1 MKKLPS
7 SIFNDVIGPVMV
19 GPSSSHTAGPARIGY
34 LAGQLCG
41 GRLTCVKVMFET
53 NGSFAMTYKGQ
64 KSDQGLAAGLL
75 GMLPQDPRLSDALS
89 LIKAKGIE
97 LVVEVKDFEADHP
110 NTVLLELMDENGGT
124 VSVSGLSIG
133 GGCIELNEINECPV
147 SLAGDY
153 YELVILQS
161 GGTASS
167 MKSVCGDVESLLREA
182 NVVAH
187 GTSISENGKNSD
199 NWRGVIVIHTRQQIP
214 QSLLE
219 TIKIRCGDASVRIIT
234 PVMPVL
240 ASADCEVPFTRAA
253 AMLDW
258 CAEHNAPLWKAAAL
272 YEAARGGVSV
282 SEVLEMMERIIR
294 VMEEAVSTGLAGDF
308 TMKGFLSPS
317 ASKLRDAVM
326 DGKFIPT
333 GMLDMATVMSVA
345 VMELNAAMGCVVAA
359 PTAGSCGV
367 LPAAVFSMLDQLEVP
382 QDARVETAAK
392 AMLVAGLIGVF
403 INEQATFAAEV
414 CGCQAECGSAASMAA
429 AAMVEMA
436 GGSTEAACNA
446 AALAMQNSLG
456 LICDPVA
463 EQVEVPCIG
472 RNVAAVSNAV
482 TAANIAMYGF
492 RGTLPLDEVICAMWE
507 VGNALPDTLR
517 CTGKGGLCTTPSGIR
532 LKEEVDKRMFG
543 SKP

>member
-1 MKKLPS
+1 MTKLPS

-19 GPSSSHTAGPARIGY
+19 GPSSSHTAGPARIGF

-41 GRLTCVKVMFET
+41 GILSRVKVTFET
-53 NGSFAMTYKGQ
+53 SGSFAMTYKGQ

-89 LIKAKGIE
+89 IVKAEGIE
-97 LVVEVKDFEADHP
+97 LSFEVKDFEAVHP
-110 NTVLLELMDENGGT
+110 NTVLLELVNEAGES
-124 VSVSGLSIG
+124 VSASGLSIG
-133 GGCIELNEINECPV
+133 GGCIELNEINGCSV

-153 YELVILQS
+153 YELVILECGS
-161 GGTASS
+161 NVSF
-167 MKSVCGDVESLLREA
+167 MKERCRDVESVLHDA
-182 NVVAH
+182 GITTH
-187 GTSISENGKNSD
+187 GNNISENGKEGVNS
-199 NWRGVIVIHTRQQIP
+199 RGVIVIHTRKPVP
-214 QSLLE
+214 QNLLE
-219 TIKIRCGDASVRIIT
+219 TIKDRSGGAAGVRIIT

-240 ASADCEVPFTRAA
+240 ASANCEVPFTRAA

-258 CAEHNAPLWKAAAL
+258 CAEHDAPVWEAAAL
-272 YEAARGGVSV
+272 YEAARGGVEASD
-282 SEVLEMMERIIR
+282 VLEMMKSIIQ
-294 VMEEAVSTGLAGDF
+294 VMEEAVKTGLAGDF
-308 TMKGFLSPS
+308 IMKGFLTPS
-317 ASKLRDAVM
+317 AGKLHEAVM
-326 DGKFIPT
+326 KRMFIPT
-333 GMLDMATVMSVA
+333 GILDMATVMSVA

-367 LPAAVFSMLDQLEVP
+367 LPAVVFSMLDHLNVLE
-382 QDARVETAAK
+382 DSRLETAAK
-392 AMLVAGLIGVF
+392 AMLTAGLIGVF

-429 AAMVEMA
+429 AALVEMA
-436 GGSTEAACNA
+436 GGSPEAACNA

-463 EQVEVPCIG
+463 EQVEVPCIS

-482 TAANIAMYGF
+482 TAANIAMFGF

-532 LKEEVDKRMFG
+532 LKEEVDKRRFD
-543 SKP
+543 S

>member
-1 MKKLPS
+1 MTKLPS

-19 GPSSSHTAGPARIGY
+19 GPSSSHTAGPARIGF

-41 GRLTCVKVMFET
+41 GILSRVKVTFET
-53 NGSFAMTYKGQ
+53 SGSFAMTYKGQ

-89 LIKAKGIE
+89 IVKAEGIE
-97 LVVEVKDFEADHP
+97 LSFEVKDFEAVHP
-110 NTVLLELMDENGGT
+110 NTVLLELVNEAGES
-124 VSVSGLSIG
+124 VSASGLSIG
-133 GGCIELNEINECPV
+133 GGCIELNEINGCSV

-153 YELVILQS
+153 YELVILECGS
-161 GGTASS
+161 NVSF
-167 MKSVCGDVESLLREA
+167 MKERCRDVESVLHDA
-182 NVVAH
+182 GITTH
-187 GTSISENGKNSD
+187 GNNISENGKEGVNS
-199 NWRGVIVIHTRQQIP
+199 RGVIVIHTRKPVP
-214 QSLLE
+214 QNLLE
-219 TIKIRCGDASVRIIT
+219 TIKDRSGGAGVRIIT

-240 ASADCEVPFTRAA
+240 ASANCEVPFTRAA

-258 CAEHNAPLWKAAAL
+258 CAEHDAPVWEAAAL
-272 YEAARGGVSV
+272 YEAARGGVEASD
-282 SEVLEMMERIIR
+282 VLEMMKSIIQ
-294 VMEEAVSTGLAGDF
+294 VMEEAVKTGLAGDF
-308 TMKGFLSPS
+308 TMKGFLTPS
-317 ASKLRDAVM
+317 AGKLHEAVM
-326 DGKFIPT
+326 KRMFIPT
-333 GMLDMATVMSVA
+333 GILDMATVISVA

-367 LPAAVFSMLDQLEVP
+367 LPAVVFSMLDHLNVP
-382 QDARVETAAK
+382 EDTRLETAAK
-392 AMLVAGLIGVF
+392 AMLTAGLIGVF

-429 AAMVEMA
+429 AALVEMA
-436 GGSTEAACNA
+436 GGSPKAACNA

-463 EQVEVPCIG
+463 EQVEVPCIS

-482 TAANIAMYGF
+482 TAANIAMFGF

-532 LKEEVDKRMFG
+532 LKEEVDKRRFD
-543 SKP
+543 S

>member
-1 MKKLPS
+1 MTKLPS

-19 GPSSSHTAGPARIGY
+19 GPSSSHTAGPARIGF

-41 GRLTCVKVMFET
+41 GRLSRVKVTFET
-53 NGSFAMTYKGQ
+53 SGSFAMTYKGQ

-89 LIKAKGIE
+89 LVKAEGIE
-97 LVVEVKDFEADHP
+97 LSFEVKNFEAVHP
-110 NTVLLELMDENGGT
+110 NTVLLELVNEAGES
-124 VSVSGLSIG
+124 VSASGLSIG
-133 GGCIELNEINECPV
+133 GGCIELNEINGCSV

-153 YELVILQS
+153 YELVILECGS
-161 GGTASS
+161 NVSF
-167 MKSVCGDVESLLREA
+167 MKERCRDVESVLRDA
-182 NVVAH
+182 GITTH
-187 GTSISENGKNSD
+187 GNNISENGKDGVNS
-199 NWRGVIVIHTRQQIP
+199 RGVIVIHTRKPVP
-214 QSLLE
+214 QNLLE
-219 TIKIRCGDASVRIIT
+219 TIKDRSGGAGVRIIT

-240 ASADCEVPFTRAA
+240 ASANCEVPFTRAA

-258 CAEHNAPLWKAAAL
+258 CAEHDAPVWEAAAL
-272 YEAARGGVSV
+272 YEAARGGVEASD
-282 SEVLEMMERIIR
+282 VLEMMKSIIQ
-294 VMEEAVSTGLAGDF
+294 VMEEAVKTGLAGDF
-308 TMKGFLSPS
+308 IMKGFLTPS
-317 ASKLRDAVM
+317 AGKLHEAVM
-326 DGKFIPT
+326 KRMFIPT
-333 GMLDMATVMSVA
+333 GILDMATVISVA

-367 LPAAVFSMLDQLEVP
+367 LPAAVFSMLDHLNVP
-382 QDARVETAAK
+382 EDTRLETAAK
-392 AMLVAGLIGVF
+392 AMLTAGLIGVF

-429 AAMVEMA
+429 AALVEMA
-436 GGSTEAACNA
+436 GGAPEAACNA

-463 EQVEVPCIG
+463 EQVEVPCIS

-482 TAANIAMYGF
+482 TAANIAMFGF

-532 LKEEVDKRMFG
+532 LKEEVDKRRFD
-543 SKP
+543 S